1 MAKAKIESSPDPKLD
16 DDQALMPELEP
27 VDTPPPLDF
36 ARFPSTST
44 RDDDVELV
52 AQRSSPVPRAGGG
65 HGHGRTPSYMHS
77 QYETIVRRQRAR
89 TGKGELKLPPRYLRQ
104 PGVGDQATHHP
115 GDPDLAHPPGEAT
128 EHAPKVIREF
138 DFVGWGQVE
147 FLEITN
153 DETERA
159 RKQRTAQM
167 DRDGENSL
175 GKWSASGVAGVAVAG
190 SPLYAFPT
198 LVGVASIYSPISLLI
213 ATLLLSVWRPIM
225 IELASAFPIDG
236 SNYIYM
242 LNSSTTKTFA
252 IVACALTLLDDV
264 CTAVVGAATGAAYI
278 PVEWNVPWMTVILII
293 AVTLIALSGVKGSA
307 EVTTAILIFHLLTL
321 AMLALFGIV
330 HWAKEG
336 NGVLRSNW
344 IDHQAVGAGQVV
356 KQIFLGVCVAFLG
369 VTGFETAPDY
379 ISSVRKGCYPTVLT
393 SLQVIAVW
401 INAPLML
408 VTLAVLPL
416 DDILGVD
423 SVLKS
428 VASRACGRWLSLWIS
443 VDAVLILGATV
454 LSGIVSADALLC
466 RIAEDGL
473 FPRFLLH
480 RLPRTGAPWVALTFF
495 CIGCLVVYASTGA
508 SLPILS
514 GIFAIVFLSI
524 MALYPIASLLAS
536 YHRPYLP
543 RTPRASLWL
552 NLLALSLTLTFVG
565 GNLYIAPGT
574 NSIFFAYAT
583 VLILGLVVLS
593 KRSRGMKVVWW
604 VVDQTGWM
612 KRWGWD
618 RSVVGWMKRLRT
630 GPVLLFV
637 STDEVSAFILNRDS
651 LQRTSLISVPVVF
664 LFLFPQVNKLFDMVS
679 YIRSNEETSHVKL
692 VYCYLS
698 IHSIPSELE
707 ANYKILD
714 ESFPSITI
722 DLLLV
727 QGNFS
732 PELVD
737 ALVVRTGVESLSRCF
752 VGCFTERSKAGW
764 EAFGGVRIV
773 AA

>member
-1 MAKAKIESSPDPKLD
+1 MAKDKSTHDSQLD
-16 DDQALMPELEP
+16 DDHALMPELDR
-27 VDTPPPLDF
+27 VDTSTLEFPRAPAPLDYHHDG
-36 ARFPSTST
+36 A
-44 RDDDVELV
+44 DHVMELVELRV
-52 AQRSSPVPRAGGG
+52 SSATR
-65 HGHGRTPSYMHS
+65 GHGRTPSYMQS

-89 TGKGELKLPPRYLRQ
+89 TGKGELKLPHRYLRQ
-104 PGVGDQATHHP
+104 RGAGHYTTTST
-115 GDPDLAHPPGEAT
+115 GDPSSAETTFEGTAN

-147 FLEITN
+147 FLEITH
-153 DETERA
+153 DEIDRA
-159 RKQRTAQM
+159 RKQRRAKM
-167 DRDGENSL
+167 DRDGERSL

-190 SPLYAFPT
+190 SPLYAFPA
-198 LVGVASIYSPISLLI
+198 LVGVASVYSPISLLI
-213 ATLLLSVWRPIM
+213 ATLLLIVWRPIM
-225 IELASAFPIDG
+225 IELASAFPVDG

-252 IVACALTLLDDV
+252 IIACALTLLDDV

-293 AVTLIALSGVKGSA
+293 AATLIALSGVKGSA
-307 EVTTAILIFHLLTL
+307 EVTTAILIFHLSTLT
-321 AMLALFGIV
+321 MLALFGIV

-336 NGVLRSNW
+336 NGILRTNW
-344 IDHQAVGAGQVV
+344 LEHQAVDAGQVA

-408 VTLAVLPL
+408 ITLAVLPL

-428 VASRACGRWLSLWIS
+428 VASQACGRWLSLWIS

-473 FPRFLLH
+473 FPRFLLR
-480 RLPRTGAPWVALTFF
+480 RLPRTGAPWVALTLF
-495 CIGCLVVYASTGA
+495 CPACLIVYASAGA
-508 SLPILS
+508 SQTIIS

-524 MALYPIASLLAS
+524 MGLYPLASLLAS

-543 RTPRASLWL
+543 RTPRASLGL
-552 NLLALSLTLTFVG
+552 NLVALALTLTFVG
-565 GNLYIAPGT
+565 GNFYISPGT
-574 NSIFFAYAT
+574 NSIFFAYAS
-583 VLILGLVVLS
+583 VLTLGLVVLS

-604 VVDQTGWM
+604 VVDQTRWM
-612 KRWGWD
+612 KKLGWD
-618 RSVVGWMKRLRT
+618 HRVVVWMKKLRT

-637 STDEVSAFILNRDS
+637 ATDE
-651 LQRTSLISVPVVF
+651 
-664 LFLFPQVNKLFDMVS
+664 VNKLFDMLT
-679 YIRSNEETSHVKL
+679 YIRANEETSHVKL
-692 VYCYLS
+692 VYCYQA
-698 IHSIPSELE
+698 IQSIPSELE

-737 ALVVRTGVESLSRCF
+737 ALVARTGVESVSRCF
-752 VGCFTERSKAGW
+752 VGCFSEESAASW
-764 EAFGGVRIV
+764 EVFGGVRIV

>member
-1 MAKAKIESSPDPKLD
+1 MAKAKIDSSPDPKLD
-16 DDQALMPELEP
+16 PDQALMPELDP
-27 VDTPPPLDF
+27 VDTPPALDF
-36 ARFPSTST
+36 PRFPSSST
-44 RDDDVELV
+44 HDDHIELV
-52 AQRSSPVPRAGGG
+52 AQRSSPVPRGG
-65 HGHGRTPSYMHS
+65 GHGRTPSYMHS

-104 PGVGDQATHHP
+104 PGLGAQSTHHP
-115 GDPDLAHPPGEAT
+115 ADPDLAHLPGEAT

-153 DETERA
+153 DETEQA
-159 RKQRTAQM
+159 RKQRSAQM
-167 DRDGENSL
+167 DRDGESSL

-344 IDHQAVGAGQVV
+344 IEHQAVGAGQVV

-408 VTLAVLPL
+408 ITLAVLPF

-428 VASRACGRWLSLWIS
+428 VATRASGRWLSLWIS
-443 VDAVLILGATV
+443 IDAVLILGATV

-473 FPRFLLH
+473 FPRFLLL
-480 RLPRTGAPWVALTFF
+480 RLPRTGAPWVALNFF

-508 SLPILS
+508 SLSILS

-543 RTPRASLWL
+543 RKPRASLWL

-604 VVDQTGWM
+604 VVDQTGWT
-612 KRWGWD
+612 KKWGWD
-618 RSVVGWMKRLRT
+618 KSVVRWMKRLRT

-637 STDEVSAFILNRDS
+637 STDE
-651 LQRTSLISVPVVF
+651 
-664 LFLFPQVNKLFDMVS
+664 VNKLFDMVS

-737 ALVVRTGVESLSRCF
+737 ALVIRTGVESLSRCF

-764 EAFGGVRIV
+764 EAFGGVRII